1 MTKHVLSKEA
11 GSSTQAFLCKWHYG
25 GLESCHEAEEEEV
38 CSPSSQP
45 CTAAPRLAT
54 VKLAVCPQAILSSN
68 CKWQIVEVKSI
79 NSMDENKLWY
89 KISEQRTYVCSGYS
103 LIDVNGP
110 LESGGPRILSS

>member
-1 MTKHVLSKEA
+1 MTKHVLSTEA

-25 GLESCHEAEEEEV
+25 GLESCHEAEEEE
-38 CSPSSQP
+38 
-45 CTAAPRLAT
+45 
-54 VKLAVCPQAILSSN
+54 
-68 CKWQIVEVKSI
+68 WQIVEVKSI

-110 LESGGPRILSS
+110 SESGGPRILSS